1 MPFPLFRYR
10 FTAIQDFCTIGTK
23 ALYYQYKA
31 FVLAVQDT
39 CTTAIPFLPSSYQ
52 ILLRNQTGERCY

>member
-1 MPFPLFRYR
+1 MSFPLFRYR
-10 FTAIQDFCTIGTK
+10 FTAIQDYCTIGTK

-39 CTTAIPFLPSSYQ
+39 CTTAIPFPLPAY
-52 ILLRNQTGERCY
+52 RT